1 MKNILCYDTIKRK
14 QTLRKWENQ
23 QVLTIQKT
31 EVISNLY
38 LSNVIEEKLEILKDD
53 GEKWQIK
60 VKPYE
65 ILTLGAEKC

>member
-1 MKNILCYDTIKRK
+1 M
-14 QTLRKWENQ
+14 RKWENQ